1 MIDYENN
8 NSSIY
13 KQHSWDDIK
22 AYFFENTTLYT
33 ISINNNGD

>member
-13 KQHSWDDIK
+13 KQHNWDEKKHIFLK
-22 AYFFENTTLYT
+22 IQHYT
-33 ISINNNGD
+33 QYQ